1 MLLNKLVVLG
11 VLAVV
16 VSFPY
21 CVNSQDG
28 LVIEEITVTARKRAE
43 NLQEVPDSITAFT
56 AETIE
61 RSGIEDIRDFFDRVP
76 NMTFQDRSTYRKGDF
91 RLSIR
96 GINNGQHGWPSVSYL
111 VDGVRLLST
120 DDVYS
125 GMLYDLERIEVLR
138 GPQSALYGPGAIGGA
153 INIITK
159 APTNESRAWTKLTL
173 GKGSTKKIQGGVS
186 GALEPDRTFYNIAA
200 SFYDTDGLID
210 SASTGEH
217 LAKEEMKN
225 VRFRL
230 IHNPDDSTS
239 LDFRVDLLDENIP
252 STIQGKLVTEA
263 TLNVFDEAGRPR
275 RTVWTDDWLREDRDI
290 KRYAF
295 KFEKELDNGNTII
308 ATSAY
313 SEADQEGLSSV
324 CWDDVDSPAVDD
336 PATPGFQVACIFPFA
351 YFPKLGS
358 AAGPGQ
364 AIDEYF
370 DAVDDMETFTQDIRL
385 VSSDEGS
392 RRWIIGMDYMERKTW
407 RGFDL
412 GLLNAPDY
420 ALVPIFGGWYK
431 GSDQWIGIYGQL
443 SLDLSDKLELTLNAR
458 YDDAEA
464 KNTNY
469 TTQEFTTITQVLD
482 KTGNAIDTQIEGES
496 EFQPKLQLAYQRNEN
511 TMFYATLSRGFR
523 AGFFVSG
530 NYTLGETTDNYEIG
544 FKSTRREGRV
554 VLNGALFHID
564 YSDQQFS
571 TIIGEAPFRVA
582 VTIPEAS
589 IDGFE
594 LEGTILVSENLTM
607 GFGLG
612 LLDAEVKGGMR
623 SPDTS
628 NVTSNLF
635 FDYSKPMGNGLD
647 FMMRAD
653 YRNQGN
659 RYLEQNE
666 QFWVP
671 SSTYIDL
678 RLGVEGDNWSLV
690 AWSRNITDERAA
702 TGGAFLAGGVVRIMN
717 RPTSNGV
724 TFTYKF

>member
-1 MLLNKLVVLG
+1 MFLSRIFPLLIV
-11 VLAVV
+11 AVV
-16 VSFPY
+16 FALPQYTSA
-21 CVNSQDG
+21 QDG

-43 NLQEVPDSITAFT
+43 NLQDVPDSITAFS
-56 AETIE
+56 ADTIE

-91 RLSIR
+91 RLSLR
-96 GINNGQHGWPSVSYL
+96 GINNGQHGWASVSYL
-111 VDGVRLLST
+111 VDGVRALSA
-120 DDVYS
+120 DDIYS

-159 APTNESRAWTKLTL
+159 APTNESRAWTKLTV
-173 GKGSTKKIQGGVS
+173 GNGGTSKIQGGVS
-186 GALEPDRTFYNIAA
+186 GALEPDKTFYNIAA

-230 IHNPDDSTS
+230 IHNLNDSTS
-239 LDFRVDLLDENIP
+239 LDFRVDILDEDIP
-252 STIQGKLVTEA
+252 STIQGKIATEE
-263 TLNVFDEAGRPR
+263 TFNVFDEAGRTR

-290 KRYAF
+290 KRYSF

-308 ATSAY
+308 ATSGY
-313 SEADQEGLSSV
+313 SESDQEALSSV

-336 PATPGFQVACIFPFA
+336 PATPGFQVGCIFPFA
-351 YFPKLGS
+351 WFPKLGS

-370 DAVDDMETFTQDIRL
+370 DAVDDLETFTQDIRL

-392 RRWIIGMDYMERKTW
+392 RRWIIGMDYMDRKTW

-412 GLLNAPDY
+412 GLLNAPDNS
-420 ALVPIFGGWYK
+420 LVPIFGGWYQ
-431 GSDQWIGIYGQL
+431 GSDRWVGIYGQL
-443 SLDLSDKLELTLNAR
+443 SVDLSDKLELTLNAR

-469 TTQEFTTITQVLD
+469 TTQDFATITQVLS
-482 KTGNAIDTQIEGES
+482 TSGNLIDTQIEGES
-496 EFQPKLQLAYQRNEN
+496 EFQPKIQLAYQRNEN
-511 TMFYATLSRGFR
+511 TMLYATLSRGFR

-544 FKSTRREGRV
+544 FKSTRRGGRV
-554 VLNGALFHID
+554 VLNGSLFHID

-571 TIIGEAPFRVA
+571 TISSEPPFRIA

-594 LEGTILVSENLTM
+594 LEGTILVSEYLTM
-607 GFGLG
+607 GLGLG
-612 LLDAEVKGGMR
+612 LLDAEIKGGMR

-628 NVTSNLF
+628 NFTGNLF
-635 FDYSKPMGNGLD
+635 VDYSKPMGNGRD
-647 FMMRAD
+647 FVMRAD
-653 YRNQGN
+653 YRKQGN

-666 QFWVP
+666 GFYVP
-671 SSTYIDL
+671 SSTFIDV
-678 RLGVEGDNWSLV
+678 RLGVEADNWSLM
-690 AWSRNITDERAA
+690 AWSRNMTDERAA
-702 TGGAFLAGGVVRIMN
+702 TGGAFLAGGIVRIMN
-717 RPTSNGV
+717 RPRSNGV
-724 TFTYKF
+724 TFSYKF